1 MSALEKISSSNPDN
15 EDGRQVKSKERSTQ
29 LEVSQRGYWM
39 FLGLKPIPQIEMEQM
54 RKRSNE
60 AEIKHARAVHDVNTV
75 HIYDVQTEETKE
87 TLVA

>member
-1 MSALEKISSSNPDN
+1 MEKLSTPNPDN
-15 EDGRQVKSKERSTQ
+15 DGRQVKSKERSTQ
-29 LEVSQRGYWM
+29 LEVSQRGYSM
-39 FLGLKPIPQIEMEQM
+39 FLELKLIPQIEMEQI

-60 AEIKHARAVHDVNTV
+60 AEIKHARAVHDVNIA